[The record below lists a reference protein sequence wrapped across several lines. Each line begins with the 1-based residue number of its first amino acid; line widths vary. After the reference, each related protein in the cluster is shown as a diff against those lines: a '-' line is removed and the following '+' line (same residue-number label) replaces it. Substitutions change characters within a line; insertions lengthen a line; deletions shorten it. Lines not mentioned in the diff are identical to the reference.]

1 MGMPSMGSLWHC
13 DGNTLTFFTHFTKD
27 TELNDICMS
36 FLFFLFG
43 YETGFPVLNDTI
55 YNTVIDLLSAL
66 CAKLFQNGG
75 KFFKYFFFLLSAHF
89 NKLLYIEGN
98 EFKG

>member
-1 MGMPSMGSLWHC
+1 MGAGIISLYSVEALAVNSVH
-13 DGNTLTFFTHFTKD
+13 GPLHV
-27 TELNDICMS
+27 I
-36 FLFFLFG
+36 
-43 YETGFPVLNDTI
+43 
-55 YNTVIDLLSAL
+55 TVIDLLSAL

-89 NKLLYIEGN
+89 NKLLYIKGN

>member
-1 MGMPSMGSLWHC
+1 MYHHLR
-13 DGNTLTFFTHFTKD
+13 K
-27 TELNDICMS
+27 
-36 FLFFLFG
+36 
-43 YETGFPVLNDTI
+43 ET
-55 YNTVIDLLSAL
+55 TVIDLFSAL

-75 KFFKYFFFLLSAHF
+75 KFLKYFFLLSAHF